1 MESHATAS
9 SGGAITTT
17 TTVGA
22 DLSCRETIDSV
33 VPDHALAEAVARHG
47 SRSDGLIPLV
57 VIRPGLGRG
66 KGSHL
71 YEADMLARHASLF
84 QGWKMYVDHQS
95 PDAKKRQGGLPRSM
109 RDLGGFVKEAWWD
122 PSYTTPQDADRGHQ
136 AGAVLGLAKPTRFMR
151 SLIEDIPEAVGA
163 SISASA
169 TSVRPTVH
177 NGKQVWLVEGIQPK
191 GSVDWVTEAGAGGQ
205 VISMMEALEESW
217 SQELEESELM
227 GAMTD
232 GELVEWLA
240 RERPELLESL
250 DLQPD
255 YLLETPETRDEN
267 DEEDYMTPEQIAE
280 ALSTEEGL
288 TAISPIVEAV
298 VVEILAPRLQSL
310 IEAALED
317 ERELMQAEA
326 DASANRKL
334 QMRDFREMAHQMIRE
349 SRLLEAFQT
358 PLKKRYDI
366 IDGTP
371 TQALDVLDVREGAAV
386 VKTAEEVLREQVA
399 ADIEDQRALFA
410 AANPTSVRGQG
421 ATNRSIVDS
430 SGTPATKVEEGEPP
444 RSTGS
449 RLTDDLLQESNF
461 SEQDIAEM
469 YAGI

>member
-1 MESHATAS
+1 MDMSHATAS
-9 SGGAITTT
+9 
-17 TTVGA
+17 
-22 DLSCRETIDSV
+22 DLSCRETIDSI
-33 VPDHALAEAVARHG
+33 VPDLALVEAVARHG
-47 SRSDGLIPLV
+47 GRSDGLIPLV

-71 YEADMLARHASLF
+71 YEADMLARNAPVF

-95 PDAKKRQGGLPRSM
+95 PEAKKVQGGLPRSM

-122 PSYTTPQDADRGHQ
+122 PSYSTPKDAERGHQ
-136 AGAVLGLAKPTRFMR
+136 TGAVLGLAKPTKFMR

-217 SQELEESELM
+217 SQEEEEAELM

-232 GELVEWLA
+232 GELREWLA

-250 DLQPD
+250 DLEPD
-255 YLLETPETRDEN
+255 DLRETAYEE
-267 DEEDYMTPEQIAE
+267 EEDDMTPEQIAE

-288 TAISPIVEAV
+288 AAISPIVEAV
-298 VVEILAPRLQSL
+298 VVEVLAPRLQSL

-334 QMRDFREMAHQMIRE
+334 QMRDFRELAHQMIRE
-349 SRLLEAFQT
+349 SRLLEAFQV

-366 IDGTP
+366 VDGQP
-371 TQALDVLDVREGAAV
+371 TQPLDVLDVREGATV

-399 ADIEDQRALFA
+399 ADIEEQRALFA

-421 ATNRSIVDS
+421 ATNRSIVDAT
-430 SGTPATKVEEGEPP
+430 GTPASKIEEDEKPK
-444 RSTGS
+444 SSGS

-461 SEQDIAEM
+461 SEEDIAEM